1 MESNKSRNRHERNF
15 SNDLEYELSLSDNN
29 IIQSLNKSSKYK
41 NYMNTIHISNSS
53 LSKTITNNF
62 LKKKSK
68 LNLNFPNFHSN
79 YLHEKIKS
87 NEQFQK
93 IILTEK
99 NIDSNNKIMSPMT
112 TFYSKSTQLN
122 TTLTP
127 FQNIKNLI
135 YSPKIL
141 SRNKKI
147 NIFKNKTD
155 KIFSRTQSV
164 FRTLRAE
171 KLNEFKEKINKE
183 IKGKYILYQKKD
195 YCDQL
200 NQKLQN
206 KIDQYKQNIRMIT
219 ITDKLFYSYTKTYDN
234 YEKKLYNVLNI
245 ENEVNENYKII
256 ITQLKSDILR
266 MKYRMKRLLIYL
278 QENFQNKCFLL
289 SVKNSTRLVEKFS
302 SKDLEELKYDNLIM
316 SYHLKENNN
325 SNNNNNR
332 NSSNENIKNKTN
344 NDSNKNSRK
353 KMPSIKKNIN
363 PLKTKKNFK
372 RTSTILSYLTSPKK
386 NPYGRKMSIYSMGKL
401 IESERPFHKNQKNI
415 FNDPQDFINHLDSI
429 SSNISQSLYVY
440 NNIRN
445 EINILKHEL
454 YNIKNNK
461 ELKNYLNILTKD
473 IINAE
478 KKLLDYKSKNEDLLS
493 TVNNLQKLNDKA
505 HNSLI
510 KVQEKMYNMFMNFNK
525 IFKVYYNINEMT
537 DLQILK
543 MFEKYLNNLIN
554 QVKEDHIKF
563 PNEYNKMIKVIEK
576 RKKDDQTRLLIIKQK
591 EDLNKKINKVIE
603 KNKKLI
609 VKPRRKIENNI
620 HIINNLTYNNNK
632 GVINKENT
640 INYFEY

>member
-29 IIQSLNKSSKYK
+29 IIQSLNNSSKYK

-206 KIDQYKQNIRMIT
+206 KIDQYKQNIKMIT

-510 KVQEKMYNMFMNFNK
+510 KVQEKMYNMFMNINTF
-525 IFKVYYNINEMT
+525 FKVYYNIDEMT

-543 MFEKYLNNLIN
+543 MFEKYLNNLIK
-554 QVKEDHIKF
+554 QVKEDQIKF
-563 PNEYNKMIKVIEK
+563 PNEYNKMIREIEK
-576 RKKDDQTRLLIIKQK
+576 RKKDEQTRLLIIKQK

-603 KNKKLI
+603 KNKKI
-609 VKPRRKIENNI
+609 TVKPRRKIEKSI
-620 HIINNLTYNNNK
+620 HLINKLPYNNNQK
-632 GVINKENT
+632 VINKEKT

>member
-15 SNDLEYELSLSDNN
+15 SNDDYDVSLSDYNT
-29 IIQSLNKSSKYK
+29 IQSLNKSSKYK
-41 NYMNTIHISNSS
+41 NYVNTIHSTNSY
-53 LSKTITNNF
+53 LTKTITNSF
-62 LKKKSK
+62 LKKKTK
-68 LNLNFPNFHSN
+68 MNLNLPNYHSN
-79 YLHEKIKS
+79 YLHQKIKS

-112 TFYSKSTQLN
+112 TFYSKSTQVN

-135 YSPKIL
+135 YSPKTI
-141 SRNKKI
+141 SRNIKI
-147 NIFKNKTD
+147 NIFKNNTD

-164 FRTLRAE
+164 FPTLRAE
-171 KLNEFKEKINKE
+171 KLGEFKEKINKE
-183 IKGKYILYQKKD
+183 IKGKYILYHKKD

-206 KIDQYKQNIRMIT
+206 KIDQYKQNIRMINT
-219 ITDKLFYSYTKTYDN
+219 TDKLYYSYTKTYDN

-245 ENEVNENYKII
+245 ENEMNENYKII
-256 ITQLKSDILR
+256 ITQLKSDIIR
-266 MKYRMKRLLIYL
+266 IKYRMKRLLIYL

-316 SYHLKENNN
+316 SYHLKENNI
-325 SNNNNNR
+325 NNNKNN
-332 NSSNENIKNKTN
+332 NNKTN
-344 NDSNKNSRK
+344 NENLKNS
-353 KMPSIKKNIN
+353 KKNISSIN
-363 PLKTKKNFK
+363 KQSNSLKNKNK
-372 RTSTILSYLTSPKK
+372 ITRTSTILSYLTSPKK
-386 NPYGRKMSIYSMGKL
+386 NAYGRKMSIYSMGKL

-429 SSNISQSLYVY
+429 TSNISQSLYVY
-440 NNIRN
+440 NNIRS

-454 YNIKNNK
+454 YNVKNNK
-461 ELKNYLNILTKD
+461 SLENYLKILKNDIL
-473 IINAE
+473 NAE
-478 KKLLDYKSKNEDLLS
+478 KKLLDYKSKNEDLIS
-493 TVNNLQKLNDKA
+493 TVNNLQILNDKA
-505 HNSLI
+505 DSSLI
-510 KVQEKMYNMFMNFNK
+510 KVQEKIHNMFMNFNSF
-525 IFKVYYNINEMT
+525 FKVYYNINEMT

-554 QVKEDHIKF
+554 QVKEDQIKF
-563 PNEYNKMIKVIEK
+563 PNQYNKMIKEIEK
-576 RKKDDQTRLLIIKQK
+576 RKKDEQTRLLIIKQK
-591 EDLNKKINKVIE
+591 DDLNKKINKVIE

-609 VKPRRKIENNI
+609 VKPRRKVEKNI
-620 HIINNLTYNNNK
+620 HLINKLTYNNNQK
-632 GVINKENT
+632 IINKENT

>member
-15 SNDLEYELSLSDNN
+15 SNDFDYDVSLSDYNT
-29 IIQSLNKSSKYK
+29 IQSLNKSSKYK
-41 NYMNTIHISNSS
+41 NYVNTIHSTNPY
-53 LSKTITNNF
+53 LTKTITNSF
-62 LKKKSK
+62 LKKKTK
-68 LNLNFPNFHSN
+68 MNINLPNYHSN
-79 YLHEKIKS
+79 YLHQKIKS

-112 TFYSKSTQLN
+112 TFYSKSTQVN

>member
-41 NYMNTIHISNSS
+41 NYINTVYSTHSY
-53 LSKTITNNF
+53 LTKTITNTF

-68 LNLNFPNFHSN
+68 TNLNLPNYHT
-79 YLHEKIKS
+79 YHLHEKIKS

-93 IILTEK
+93 IISKEK

-112 TFYSKSTQLN
+112 TFYSKSTQVN
-122 TTLTP
+122 TSLTP

-135 YSPKIL
+135 YSPNKI
-141 SRNKKI
+141 SRNRKI
-147 NIFKNKTD
+147 NIFKNNTD

-164 FRTLRAE
+164 FPSLRSE
-171 KLNEFKEKINKE
+171 KLGEFKEKINKE
-183 IKGKYILYQKKD
+183 IKGKYILYHKKD

-234 YEKKLYNVLNI
+234 YEKKLYNVLSI

-256 ITQLKSDILR
+256 ITQLKSDIIR
-266 MKYRMKRLLIYL
+266 IKFRMKRLLIQL
-278 QENFQNKCFLL
+278 KENFENKCFLL

-302 SKDLEELKYDNLIM
+302 PSDLEELKYDNLIM
-316 SYHLKENNN
+316 SYHLNENKNN
-325 SNNNNNR
+325 INNRNNNN
-332 NSSNENIKNKTN
+332 ENNINKTN
-344 NDSNKNSRK
+344 NGSNKNSK
-353 KMPSIKKNIN
+353 KNIPNIKKNSK
-363 PLKTKKNFK
+363 PLKLKKKFT
-372 RTSTILSYLTSPKK
+372 RAATILSYLSSSKK
-386 NPYGRKMSIYSMGKL
+386 NVNGRKMSIFSMGKL

-454 YNIKNNK
+454 YNVKNNK

-478 KKLLDYKSKNEDLLS
+478 KKLLDYKSKNEDLIY
-493 TVNNLQKLNDKA
+493 TYNNLEELNNKA
-505 HNSLI
+505 DISLI
-510 KVQEKMYNMFMNFNK
+510 KVQEKMYKMFMNINTF
-525 IFKVYYNINEMT
+525 FKVYYNIDEMT

-554 QVKEDHIKF
+554 QIKEDQIKF
-563 PNEYNKMIKVIEK
+563 PNEYNKMIREIEK
-576 RKKDDQTRLLIIKQK
+576 RKKDEQTRLLIIKQK

-603 KNKKLI
+603 KNKKI
-609 VKPRRKIENNI
+609 TVKPRRKIEKSI
-620 HIINNLTYNNNK
+620 HLINKLPYNNNQK
-632 GVINKENT
+632 VINKEKT

>member
-29 IIQSLNKSSKYK
+29 IIQSLNKPSKYK

-325 SNNNNNR
+325 SNYNNNR

-353 KMPSIKKNIN
+353 KMLSIKKNIN

-401 IESERPFHKNQKNI
+401 IESERPFHKNLKNI

-454 YNIKNNK
+454 YNVKNNK